1 MGLIAIVT
9 AGQLYDISGWL
20 DDAALLE
27 QSSKDLTNSVTQ
39 FNRFDPPVSR
49 RRRKRRKGAQKRK
62 RRRKEMSSPAPATCI
77 FFIHG

>member
-39 FNRFDPPVSR
+39 FNRFDPPFSR
-49 RRRKRRKGAQKRK
+49 RQ
-62 RRRKEMSSPAPATCI
+62 RRRGKNEEDDC
-77 FFIHG
+77 

>member
-49 RRRKRRKGAQKRK
+49 RQSRRGKN
-62 RRRKEMSSPAPATCI
+62 EEDDC
-77 FFIHG
+77 